1 MDGKLGQT
9 FVIDYNY
16 FYKGAICGRLKIEER
31 LFEDQYPVYC
41 LINDY
46 GETMVAS
53 NEFGAI
59 CKYTIDLVCG
69 KYA

>member
-9 FVIDYNY
+9 FVIDYDY
-16 FYKGAICGRLKIEER
+16 FYKGSINNRLKIEER
-31 LFEDQYPVYC
+31 LFENQYPVYC

-46 GETMVAS
+46 DETMIAS

-59 CKYTIDLVCG
+59 CKYAIELAIG
-69 KYA
+69 KHA